1 MTLAD
6 RLTNPGTIT
15 ISMENLISPSTNLQ
29 MEKCSTPNCSLEP
42 CSMGNMISIED
53 TMEDSMETTR
63 NVLLSEMEEGCSAL
77 GISECISQDHDDIS
91 IDSDL
96 LTLKPRNRVINN
108 EEGSDH
114 ED

>member
-6 RLTNPGTIT
+6 RLTNPIT
-15 ISMENLISPSTNLQ
+15 ISMENLINPSTNLQ
-29 MEKCSTPNCSLEP
+29 MEKCSLEP
-42 CSMGNMISIED
+42 CPIANMISIED

-77 GISECISQDHDDIS
+77 GISECISQDQDDIS

-96 LTLKPRNRVINN
+96 LTLKPRSRIMDN
-108 EEGSDH
+108 EENSDH